1 MSDQSGTAES
11 QPNEAPEQQSGG
23 SEPPEW
29 LGAINAR
36 MDELRDQNASIV
48 ERLEQ
53 YPQSDYDELY
63 ADEDEDERYT
73 DSSGDFDED
82 GNYTPEGARRALNG
96 VVDERMSQ
104 EFAKRD
110 AAMFLEQRED
120 AFEALREEIPELQDD
135 KTAARLVRET
145 ADWCVRTGNQH
156 IIDRPEF
163 VELIEDRWVREQY
176 HARTDAERESE
187 PEREVMLESAAG
199 AGAPTGKKE
208 PDWGERIVKAAERL
222 RPQI

>member
-1 MSDQSGTAES
+1 MSDQSGTAEG
-11 QPNEAPEQQSGG
+11 QPNEAPEQSSGTG
-23 SEPPEW
+23 SESPEW
-29 LGAINAR
+29 LGPINTR

-53 YPQSDYDELY
+53 FQQPEEGLEYED
-63 ADEDEDERYT
+63 DEDGEGGFTED
-73 DSSGDFDED
+73 DFDEHGD
-82 GNYTPEGARRALNG
+82 YTAEGARKALAG
-96 VVDERMSQ
+96 VVDERLQ
-104 EFAKRD
+104 GEFAKRD
-110 AAMFLEQRED
+110 AVIALEQRED
-120 AFEALREEIPELQDD
+120 AFEALREEISELQDD

-145 ADWCVRTGNQH
+145 AEWCARTGNEH

-163 VELIEDRWVREQY
+163 VELLEDRFVREQY
-176 HARTDAERESE
+176 QQRVNAERESE

-199 AGAPTGKKE
+199 AGAPSGKKE

>member
-1 MSDQSGTAES
+1 MSDQSGTAEG
-11 QPNEAPEQQSGG
+11 QPNEAPEQSSGG

-29 LGAINAR
+29 LGAINTR

-48 ERLEQ
+48 ERLESNQ
-53 YPQSDYDELY
+53 QQQPEYEFDEN
-63 ADEDEDERYT
+63 E
-73 DSSGDFDED
+73 DFDEDDFLDDD
-82 GNYTPEGARRALNG
+82 GNYTPEGARKALQG
-96 VVDERMSQ
+96 VVDERLQ
-104 EFAKRD
+104 GEFAKRD
-110 AAMFLEQRED
+110 AVVALEQRED

-145 ADWCVRTGNQH
+145 AEWCARTGNGH

-163 VELIEDRWVREQY
+163 VELLEDRFVREQY
-176 HARTDAERESE
+176 HERVNAERESE

-199 AGAPTGKKE
+199 AGAPSGKKE
-208 PDWGERIVKAAERL
+208 PDWGERIVKAAESL